1 MFLELVEEVK
11 ALVKADAEIQKIK
24 SVLSKENLSKINL
37 ISRDGTTSTKTLQQK
52 QSEVRKLKHHPN
64 QEDDDKNG

>member
-1 MFLELVEEVK
+1 MEEVK

-52 QSEVRKLKHHPN
+52 QSEVRKLKHHSN
-64 QEDDDKNG
+64 QEDDKKNG